1 MEAENALSQDRVPR
15 PYLNTVRDYFD
26 HVFLINTRKVA
37 EGPVDEAFTIDN
49 LQAAYGGR
57 LAAAHVEQLSGTLG

>member
-1 MEAENALSQDRVPR
+1 MSLKQAGKSVVVVHRGRA
-15 PYLNTVRDYFD
+15 TVTEYFD

-37 EGPVDEAFTIDN
+37 EGPVAEAFTADT

-57 LAAAHVEQLSGTLG
+57 LATAQIDQISQALG

>member
-1 MEAENALSQDRVPR
+1 MVVVHHDLA
-15 PYLNTVRDYFD
+15 TVTDYFD

-37 EGPVDEAFTIDN
+37 EGPVEQAFTAET

-57 LAAAHVEQLSGTLG
+57 LATAQINQISGTAG